1 MIAAS
6 AADETMP
13 ARPRC
18 DPPRPALPCGMIDAY
33 VWTTPNGYKALLLL
47 EELELPYTAR
57 WVNIMKGEQHAP
69 EFLAINPNH
78 KIPAIVDHDTNVTVF
93 ESGAIA
99 IYLAEKTGRLL
110 AASGPDRYTA
120 LEWVFFQT
128 GGTGPIIGQLFHF
141 KRFAPEKLPYAI
153 DRYRK
158 ETERLLG
165 VLDRR
170 LGQVPFLAGELSIAD
185 LMNITW
191 ARAAGDL
198 DVDLA
203 SFPNVTRWLTELEAR
218 PAVARALALEAP

>member
-1 MIAAS
+1 M
-6 AADETMP
+6 
-13 ARPRC
+13 
-18 DPPRPALPCGMIDAY
+18 LDAY

-47 EELELPYTAR
+47 EELGVPYTPH
-57 WVNIMKGEQHAP
+57 WVNIMQGEQHAP

-78 KIPAIVDHDTNVTVF
+78 KIPAIVDRDTGATVF

-110 AASGPDRYTA
+110 APSGPDRYTA
-120 LEWVFFQT
+120 LQWVFFNV
-128 GGTGPIIGQLFHF
+128 GGTGPFIGQLGHF
-141 KRFAPEKLPYAI
+141 TKFAPEKVPYAI

-170 LGQVPFLAGELSIAD
+170 LGQVPFLAGEYSIAD

-191 ARAAGDL
+191 ARAASRF
-198 DVDLA
+198 DVDLTPYA
-203 SFPNVTRWLTELEAR
+203 NVTRWLDELEAR
-218 PAVARALALEAP
+218 PAVARALALKPDS